1 MKKTW
6 KRLVAGC
13 LLAAMTLGAA
23 GCGNGKGNDQQ
34 QAQEP
39 VQQQQTEEPVTLN
52 VMAMSGPTGMGMVK
66 LMEDAEAGELG
77 DLYNIAIA
85 GAADEINGKL
95 ITGEVD
101 IAALPCNVASVLY
114 NKTKGDVEVAAINTL
129 GVLYILEKGDT
140 IHSVADLA
148 GKTIVSTGKANTP
161 EYVLN
166 YLLSANGLDPQKD
179 VTVEYK
185 TEAAEIAS
193 AFQQGQAEIAMVP
206 QPVATTILA
215 KNADVRTALDV
226 TEEWTKA
233 QGEDAHQLV
242 TGVIVVRKAVA
253 EEHPEAVQQF
263 LTDYQASIDYINN
276 NVEDGAALVEKFG
289 IVPSAAIAQK
299 AIPQCNIVYMDG
311 QEMKDN
317 VQAYLKVL
325 FDANPASVGGAMPN
339 DDFYYLP

>member
-1 MKKTW
+1 MKNSW
-6 KRLVAGC
+6 KRLAAGC
-13 LLAAMTLGAA
+13 LLAAMTLGIT
-23 GCGNGKGNDQQ
+23 GCGNKDNQQ
-34 QAQEP
+34 QAGQP
-39 VQQQQTEEPVTLN
+39 EENKQVEEAVSLN
-52 VMAMSGPTGMGMVK
+52 IMALSGPTGMGMVK
-66 LMEDAEAGELG
+66 LMDAAENGETQ
-77 DLYNIAIA
+77 DQYNITIA

-114 NKTKGDVEVAAINTL
+114 NKTEGEVQVAAINTL
-129 GVLYILEKGDT
+129 GVLYILEKGDD

-148 GKTIVSTGKANTP
+148 GKTIISTGKANTP

-166 YLLSANGLDPQKD
+166 YLLNANGLDPEKD
-179 VTVEYK
+179 VTIEYK

-215 KNADVRTALDV
+215 KNEDVRTALDV

-233 QGEDAHQLV
+233 QGEDPHQLV
-242 TGVIVVRKAVA
+242 TGVIVVRKAVLD
-253 EEHPEAVQQF
+253 EHPEAVERF
-263 LTDYQASIDYINN
+263 LALYSDPINYINN
-276 NVEDGAALVEKFG
+276 NVEEGAALVEKYG

-311 QEMKDN
+311 EDMKAN
-317 VQAYLKVL
+317 VQAYLQVL

>member
-1 MKKTW
+1 MKRNYKKW
-6 KRLVAGC
+6 AALC
-13 LLAAMTLGAA
+13 LIAALMLTVV
-23 GCGNGKGNDQQ
+23 GCGGNRNTNDQSSTNKQ
-34 QAQEP
+34 EEQQEP
-39 VQQQQTEEPVTLN
+39 VSLN
-52 VMAMSGPTGMGMVK
+52 IMAMSGPTGMGMVQ
-66 LMEDAEAGELG
+66 LMAQAEAGETA
-77 DLYNIAIA
+77 DSYNITIA

-95 ITGEVD
+95 VTGEVD

-114 NKTKGDVEVAAINTL
+114 NKTEGDVQVAAINTL

-140 IHSVADLA
+140 VHSIADLS
-148 GKTIVSTGKANTP
+148 GKTIISTGKANTP

-166 YLLSANGLDPQKD
+166 YLLSANDLVPGQD
-179 VTVEYK
+179 VTIEYK
-185 TEAAEIAS
+185 AEAAEIAS
-193 AFQQGQAEIAMVP
+193 AFQQGQAQIAMVP

-215 KNADVRTALDV
+215 KNEDVRTALDI

-253 EEHPEAVQQF
+253 EEHPEAVARF
-263 LTDYQASIDYINN
+263 LSAYQASIDYINN
-276 NVEDGAALVEKFG
+276 NVEDAAALVEKYG

-311 QEMKDN
+311 QDMKDN
-317 VQAYLKVL
+317 IQAYLQVL
-325 FDANPASVGGAMPN
+325 FDANPASIGGAMPS

>member
-1 MKKTW
+1 MKKSW

-13 LLAAMTLGAA
+13 LLAAMTLGIA
-23 GCGNGKGNDQQ
+23 GCGNKDT
-34 QAQEP
+34 
-39 VQQQQTEEPVTLN
+39 QQQTSQPEESKQVEEGVSLN
-52 VMAMSGPTGMGMVK
+52 IMALSGPTGMGMVK
-66 LMEDAEAGELG
+66 LMDAAEAGETQ
-77 DLYNIAIA
+77 DQYNISIA

-101 IAALPCNVASVLY
+101 IAAVPCNVASVLY
-114 NKTKGDVEVAAINTL
+114 NKTEGEVQVAAINTL

-166 YLLSANGLDPQKD
+166 YLLNANGLDPEKD
-179 VTVEYK
+179 VTIEYK

-215 KNADVRTALDV
+215 KNEDVRTALDV

-233 QGEDAHQLV
+233 QGEDPHQLV
-242 TGVIVVRKAVA
+242 TGVIVVRKAIL
-253 EEHPEAVQQF
+253 EEQPEAVKRF
-263 LTDYQASIDYINN
+263 LAAYNESINYIND
-276 NVEDGAALVEKFG
+276 NVEEGAALVEKYG

-311 QEMKDN
+311 EDMKAN
-317 VQAYLKVL
+317 VQAYLQVL

>member
-1 MKKTW
+1 MKKSW

-13 LLAAMTLGAA
+13 LLAAMTLGVA
-23 GCGNGKGNDQQ
+23 GCGNNNSQQQ
-34 QAQEP
+34 QAQQPEENK
-39 VQQQQTEEPVTLN
+39 QTEEPVTLN
-52 VMAMSGPTGMGMVK
+52 VMALSGPTGMGMVK
-66 LMEDAEAGELG
+66 LMESAEAGETG
-77 DLYNIAIA
+77 DQYNIAIA

-114 NKTKGDVEVAAINTL
+114 NKTKGEVEVAAINTL
-129 GVLYILEKGDT
+129 GVLYILEKGEA

-215 KNADVRTALDV
+215 KNEDVRTALNV
-226 TEEWTKA
+226 TEEWTKV

-242 TGVIVVRKAVA
+242 TGVIVVRKAVL
-253 EEHPEAVQQF
+253 EEHPEAVERF
-263 LTDYQASIDYINN
+263 LAAYQESIEYIND
-276 NVEDGAALVEKFG
+276 NVEDGAALVEKYG

-299 AIPQCNIVYMDG
+299 AIPQCNIVYIDG
-311 QEMKDN
+311 EEMKAD
-317 VQAYLKVL
+317 VQAYLQVL
-325 FDANPASVGGAMPN
+325 FDANPASIGGAMPN